1 MSTLP
6 NQADLGNSWKDEVNQ
21 RLAAHK
27 SRKSLVQTD
36 RGGALEPRRS
46 TSSRAA
52 AAAARVA
59 ARYANEPSY
68 SESRGEV
75 VGASVRAAETKAAQE
90 PARNEVG
97 PRIEESALPESAMT
111 ESTFLDAPGWE
122 AYQTAAMSV
131 EWATQA
137 ARESVVAGS
146 ESAEWMAESVAAE
159 PAVSARH
166 GANSNDTSSNKD
178 ANYTEREMGGRRKRA
193 RKARETTRDAA
204 EEAVSRA
211 ASETADTA
219 QPIHANLIQFPREL
233 VATRK
238 VRPRRAEGPYAAMTE
253 QGGQLSIFEVDPG
266 AFTMEAAQTSVL
278 EEAAAPAWKGPEW
291 SGIKLDAQPER
302 ATQTAAATE
311 MLEDL
316 PEPVFLAPDVELAPL
331 SRRVM
336 AAVVNGSL
344 IVGAYLASALVAV
357 SNMKVLPG
365 LKQLEMGTA
374 IGVMAAGALYVTL
387 SYVLGKGTPGMRY
400 AGLSLCTFDGQSPTR
415 AQRCVRLVAL
425 LLSVLP
431 AGLGVLW
438 AIFDEDHL
446 GWHDRL
452 SATYLRR
459 S

>member
-36 RGGALEPRRS
+36 RGGAQEPRRS

-365 LKQLEMGTA
+365 LKQLEVGSA
-374 IGVMAAGALYVTL
+374 IGVMVAGALYMTL
-387 SYVLGKGTPGMRY
+387 SYVLGNGTPGMRY

-415 AQRCVRLVAL
+415 EQRCVRLVAL

>member
-1 MSTLP
+1 LSTLP

-36 RGGALEPRRS
+36 RGGALEPRRN

-204 EEAVSRA
+204 EVAVSRA

-446 GWHDRL
+446 SWHDRL

>member
-204 EEAVSRA
+204 EVAVSRA

-365 LKQLEMGTA
+365 LKQLEVGSA
-374 IGVMAAGALYVTL
+374 IGVMVAGALYMTL
-387 SYVLGKGTPGMRY
+387 SYVLGNGTPGMRY

>member
-1 MSTLP
+1 LSTLP

-204 EEAVSRA
+204 EVAVSRA

-446 GWHDRL
+446 SWHDRL

>member
-1 MSTLP
+1 LSTLP

-204 EEAVSRA
+204 EVAVSRA

-331 SRRVM
+331 SRRAM

-365 LKQLEMGTA
+365 LKQLEVGSA
-374 IGVMAAGALYVTL
+374 IGVMVAGALYMTL
-387 SYVLGKGTPGMRY
+387 SYVLGNGTPGMRY

-415 AQRCVRLVAL
+415 EQRCVRLVAL

>member
-1 MSTLP
+1 LSTLP

-36 RGGALEPRRS
+36 RGGAQEPRRS

-204 EEAVSRA
+204 EVAVSRA

-446 GWHDRL
+446 SWHDRL